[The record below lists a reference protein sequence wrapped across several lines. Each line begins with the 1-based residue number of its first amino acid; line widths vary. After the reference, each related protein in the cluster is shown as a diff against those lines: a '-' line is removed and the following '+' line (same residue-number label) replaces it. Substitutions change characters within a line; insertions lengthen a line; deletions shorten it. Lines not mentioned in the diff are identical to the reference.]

1 MNIYAISD
9 LHLSFT
15 AAKPMD
21 IFGEVWEDHFEE
33 IKKDWNCKVKDDDI
47 VLLPGDFS
55 WAMTLDEAK
64 ADFAYL
70 EQLKGIKII
79 IRGNHDYW
87 WSSLKKVKEVLP
99 KNTYAIQNNA
109 LKIGDVVFCGTKGW
123 TSQEQGKPYTEEDKK
138 LFQRETMRL
147 ELSFLEAKKIRQN
160 GDRLI
165 VLFHYPP
172 FNNNTEDSNFT
183 KMVEEAGATAVVY
196 GHLHGKHPIY
206 RHQILKNGIPYYLT
220 SCDVVKNK
228 LVKIL

>member
-33 IKKDWNCKVKDDDI
+33 IKKDWNNKVGDDDI

-55 WAMTLDEAK
+55 WAMTLAEAK

-70 EQLKGIKII
+70 EELKGIKII
-79 IRGNHDYW
+79 LRGNHDYW
-87 WSSLKKVKEVLP
+87 WSSLAKVKEVLP

-109 LKIGDVVFCGTKGW
+109 LKFGNIIICGTKGW
-123 TSQEQGKPYTEEDKK
+123 TVQETGKPYTDDDKK
-138 LFQRETMRL
+138 LFQRETLRL
-147 ELSFLEAKKIRQN
+147 ELSLTEAKKLQEE

-165 VLFHYPP
+165 IIFHYPP
-172 FNNNTEDSNFT
+172 FNNNTEDSAFT
-183 KMVEEAGATAVVY
+183 KMVEDVGATAVVY
-196 GHLHGKHPIY
+196 GHLHGKHPFFKL
-206 RHQILKNGIPYYLT
+206 QIVKNGIPYYLT